1 MKLAG
6 LTRHRRGTAFVADL
20 AAAAAA
26 DARSSDTPDAR
37 APMYNLS
44 GDVVAEADLTETLT
58 DTLDEVC
65 VPPGG

>member
-6 LTRHRRGTAFVADL
+6 LTRHRRGTSFVADV
-20 AAAAAA
+20 AAAAVA
-26 DARSSDTPDAR
+26 DARSSDTPDAT
-37 APMYNLS
+37 APVYGPS
-44 GDVVAEADLTETLT
+44 GDLVAEADLTETLT